1 MHLDVATVITSLATV
16 LPVVGKTV
24 VSWLW
29 GGQQKASLEKPCL
42 MLGLAFFNVIG
53 NKLNPARLNSLQ
65 RGYREHNIKYVCCYF
80 MNNYISQLFQ
90 NKVKIQ
96 WSRVI
101 FDNAKP
107 YVRLAHIHLIA
118 KSAGPFRL
126 FSSLNGAQRLNARD
140 LMWLVG
146 LVEGDGSFSV
156 NKNGKYVK
164 YEFSIE
170 IHVNDVKL
178 LYQIKSMLGNY
189 GSIVVHKRT
198 NTTIARL
205 KISSKKDLKGIV
217 LPIFDKYSLLTSKQ
231 YDYLYFRQCLLR
243 NIIFFDD
250 LPNYQRPAFTPF
262 NYMDPVRGGP
272 SADILKLHYYDAWL
286 VGFINAKGY
295 FGTYKPDASRRGCF
309 EIGQTDELQTLE
321 SIKKRLNIS
330 SKGPHML
337 TPISEPRDIKSR
349 GAKPRTAPPQGG
361 GAVPNPAIFD
371 RGGRSRKMGP
381 QGAPRKRGN
390 VNKDKANCYKLAT
403 SSKRSIENI
412 IKFLK
417 YNPVKL
423 KGLKRAQYLKWLHEL
438 RDNPL
443 YYDLNI
449 PNSY

>member
-1 MHLDVATVITSLATV
+1 MYLDVATVITSLATV

-29 GGQQKASLEKPCL
+29 GGQQKASLKKTL
-42 MLGLAFFNVIG
+42 LDAGTGKFNVIG
-53 NKLNPARLNSLQ
+53 HRLNSMIFYLLHSMKLYILQ
-65 RGYREHNIKYVCCYF
+65 RGFKKYNIKYVCCYF
-80 MNNYISQLFQ
+80 MNNLISGLFQ

-96 WSRVI
+96 
-101 FDNAKP
+101 
-107 YVRLAHIHLIA
+107 HLIA
-118 KSAGPFRL
+118 KSAGPFI
-126 FSSLNGAQRLNARD
+126 SSLNGAQRLNARD

-146 LVEGDGSFSV
+146 FVEGAAPPPREAWGPVGSFSV

-189 GSIVVHKRT
+189 GSIAVRKRT
-198 NTTIARL
+198 NTTSARL
-205 KISSKKDLKGIV
+205 KISSKNDLRGIV
-217 LPIFDKYSLLTSKQ
+217 LPIFDKYSMLTSKQ

-250 LPNYQRPAFTPF
+250 LPHYKRPAYTPF
-262 NYMDPVRGGP
+262 NNIE
-272 SADILKLHYYDAWL
+272 DILKLHYYDAWL
-286 VGFINAKGY
+286 VGFINAEGH
-295 FGTYKPDASRRGCF
+295 FGTFKPDAEGHIGTSKPDASRRGRF
-309 EIGQTDELQTLE
+309 EIGQTDGLQILE

-330 SKGPHML
+330 S
-337 TPISEPRDIKSR
+337 
-349 GAKPRTAPPQGG
+349 
-361 GAVPNPAIFD
+361 
-371 RGGRSRKMGP
+371 
-381 QGAPRKRGN
+381 N
-390 VNKDKANCYKLAT
+390 VNKDLANCYKLAT

-412 IKFLK
+412 IIFLK

-438 RDNPL
+438 RNNPL